1 MGSLKIIAAFFLGL
15 LCALVFPFFQKL
27 PADALSALALYLL
40 LFLVGMGIGGRRETL
55 DMLRRI
61 RLPIVLVPLAIA
73 LGSILASGLTA
84 AWLLPGLS
92 FREGAAVGAGFGYYS
107 LSSILIT
114 RISGEAL
121 GLIALLSNI
130 FREIFALTATPFLVR
145 WCGRLSGI
153 AAGGATAMDTTLPV
167 IVRFTGREYALIAVF
182 SGLVLTLLTPVLVTA
197 LLSSGA

>member
-1 MGSLKIIAAFFLGL
+1 MGSLKIIAAFLLGL
-15 LCALVFPFFQKL
+15 ICTLVL
-27 PADALSALALYLL
+27 PSLRNLPTDSLSTLALYLL

-55 DMLRRI
+55 EMLRRI
-61 RLPIVLVPLAIA
+61 RLPILLIPLLIA
-73 LGSILASGLTA
+73 SGSILASGLA
-84 AWLLPGLS
+84 AGLLPGLS

-130 FREIFALTATPFLVR
+130 FREIFALTATPLLVR
-145 WCGRLSGI
+145 HCGRLSGI
-153 AAGGATAMDTTLPV
+153 AAAGATAMDTSLPV

-182 SGLVLTLLTPVLVTA
+182 SGLVLTLLTPILVTFILTA
-197 LLSSGA
+197 GA